1 MLRKWRFVTA
11 SSFPSSILGFGL
23 ITDVMNPVLCFTGYY
38 CDPKGCCPNGVSSSD
53 CVTSIGGP
61 LSIASSASVP
71 QATGSSSTT
80 GSKGAGTKNVNNEA
94 LGLVLGGLGVLLT
107 L

>member
-1 MLRKWRFVTA
+1 M
-11 SSFPSSILGFGL
+11 
-23 ITDVMNPVLCFTGYY
+23 CFTGFY
-38 CDPKGCCPNGVSSSD
+38 CDPKGCCPIGVSSAD
-53 CVTSIGGP
+53 CVPGP
-61 LSIASSASVP
+61 LISVASSASVLRP
-71 QATGSSSTT
+71 TGSSSTT

>member
-1 MLRKWRFVTA
+1 M
-11 SSFPSSILGFGL
+11 
-23 ITDVMNPVLCFTGYY
+23 CFTGNY
-38 CDPKGCCPNGVSSSD
+38 CDPKGCCPDGVLSEN

-61 LSIASSASVP
+61 LTVASSASVSQP
-71 QATGSSSTT
+71 TGSSSTK